1 MDRADNLNN
10 HNNIF
15 YRRDIMIGE
24 TIINLM
30 FWSIA
35 LWVCVRFNKDLHK
48 DIFPSNEIPKR
59 QWKFT
64 NELDGK
70 EYTIEEL

>member
-10 HNNIF
+10 HNDIF

-24 TIINLM
+24 TIIDIM

-35 LWVCVRFNKDLHK
+35 IWVCVRFNKDLHK

>member
-10 HNNIF
+10 HNDIF

-24 TIINLM
+24 TIIDII
-30 FWSIA
+30 FWIGA
-35 LWVCVRFNKDLHK
+35 LWVSYDLNKELHR
-48 DIFPSNEIPKR
+48 DIFPKR

>member
-10 HNNIF
+10 HNDIF

-24 TIINLM
+24 TFIDIM

-48 DIFPSNEIPKR
+48 DIFPKR

>member
-10 HNNIF
+10 HNDIF

-30 FWSIA
+30 FWICA
-35 LWVCVRFNKDLHK
+35 LWVSYDLNKELHR
-48 DIFPSNEIPKR
+48 DIFPKR